1 MCRLLVFRGLEMKV
15 FVVHAMVAGLLWL
28 PGSPHRQMSGKGEAA
43 SILESQRRGFDKLLL
58 CLWWPRH
65 KPGTGGERHLFSP
78 PQRLAQEME
87 LSACPCKKGLFALG

>member
-43 SILESQRRGFDKLLL
+43 SILESQRRGALVHNPTPQQGYTEQLI
-58 CLWWPRH
+58 
-65 KPGTGGERHLFSP
+65 GVSP
-78 PQRLAQEME
+78 EGVSL
-87 LSACPCKKGLFALG
+87 